1 MQSLDWDKFNSVQL
15 RSDIEE
21 MSVSGKKNSF
31 SSSYGNEYIEII
43 TDNPPKTVKEMT
55 DLLLAFLNGENT
67 WINEY
72 KSSEEYKSWVEEFNK

>member
-1 MQSLDWDKFNSVQL
+1 
-15 RSDIEE
+15 
-21 MSVSGKKNSF
+21 
-31 SSSYGNEYIEII
+31 
-43 TDNPPKTVKEMT
+43 MT

>member
-1 MQSLDWDKFNSVQL
+1 
-15 RSDIEE
+15 